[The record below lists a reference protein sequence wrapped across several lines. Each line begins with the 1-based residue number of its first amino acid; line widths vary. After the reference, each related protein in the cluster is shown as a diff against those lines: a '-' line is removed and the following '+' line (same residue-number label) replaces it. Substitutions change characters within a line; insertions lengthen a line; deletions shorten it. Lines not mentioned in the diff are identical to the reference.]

1 MILENFNTIVLCI
14 LIGFL
19 FMGDRMVTLL
29 QLACIIMVGGFVIAA
44 SAALFFTGLRLLIN
58 YIRGK

>member
-1 MILENFNTIVLCI
+1 
-14 LIGFL
+14 
-19 FMGDRMVTLL
+19 MVTLL